1 MKCRY
6 GVAIFLAVFV
16 VCAAVAQTSPLD
28 STMLIKVE
36 RTALRTTPSFAA
48 PVIVF
53 AAYGAPFA
61 VINQVDDW
69 VYGYVQESRL
79 PGYIHISA
87 LSPAKLPLSAEDA
100 SMPPALQESEIV
112 LAGKGFSTSLE
123 EAFKE
128 DSAFNFSAV
137 DDMLRLSYSYAE
149 CLAFIQG
156 IDLSSGEL

>member
-16 VCAAVAQTSPLD
+16 VCTAVAQTSPLD

-36 RTALRTTPSFAA
+36 RTALRTAPSFTA

-53 AAYGAPFA
+53 ASYRAPFA
-61 VINQVDDW
+61 IIHQVDDW

-87 LSPAKLPLSAEDA
+87 LSPAKLPLSAKDA
-100 SMPPALQESEIV
+100 SAPLHCRRARSCSPV
-112 LAGKGFSTSLE
+112 KGFRRASKQHSRKTVPLI
-123 EAFKE
+123 FP
-128 DSAFNFSAV
+128 
-137 DDMLRLSYSYAE
+137 
-149 CLAFIQG
+149 Q
-156 IDLSSGEL
+156 